1 MAHPTAEQEAT
12 RLTRAMIGEVER
24 RRGGPG
30 EKDSFAFNATAV
42 DAMLRKA
49 IERSG
54 LPEREALRDVAAWCA
69 GSESPIESVF
79 SIQAYLDAGLESEEY
94 MRVVSEAEARYA
106 ALGLQAAVGLSGF
119 DLQLREECPEADNKE
134 YRVDFLLEACLCVA
148 RPGRLGR
155 ALTSSLNV
163 ECDGRDGHEGWER
176 QCEDNARTCDL
187 MESGHPAVIRFP
199 GRAILRHP
207 GGCFRKAVRI
217 LFNGLPEPSFA
228 AELADAVRP
237 ARRPFR
243 GSSRDRLRLVV

>member
-106 ALGLQAAVGLSGF
+106 AVGLSGF

-134 YRVDFLLEACLCVA
+134 YRVDFALGGCLCVA
-148 RPGRLGR
+148 RPGYGAGAGML
-155 ALTSSLNV
+155 
-163 ECDGRDGHEGWER
+163 
-176 QCEDNARTCDL
+176 
-187 MESGHPAVIRFP
+187 
-199 GRAILRHP
+199 
-207 GGCFRKAVRI
+207 
-217 LFNGLPEPSFA
+217 
-228 AELADAVRP
+228 
-237 ARRPFR
+237 
-243 GSSRDRLRLVV
+243 

>member
-12 RLTRAMIGEVER
+12 RLTLAMIGEVER

-49 IERSG
+49 VERSG

-119 DLQLREECPEADNKE
+119 DLQLREGCPETDKE
-134 YRVDFLLEACLCVA
+134 YRVDFALEGCLCVA
-148 RPGRLGR
+148 RC
-155 ALTSSLNV
+155 V
-163 ECDGRDGHEGWER
+163 
-176 QCEDNARTCDL
+176 
-187 MESGHPAVIRFP
+187 
-199 GRAILRHP
+199 
-207 GGCFRKAVRI
+207 
-217 LFNGLPEPSFA
+217 
-228 AELADAVRP
+228 
-237 ARRPFR
+237 
-243 GSSRDRLRLVV
+243 